1 MTPGDGQTLITG
13 RPHSCGVDVQPVA
26 GERALVARGGG
37 RTVLVASDLHLG
49 LERRMA
55 EEGWHVP
62 SSTEGIVARLLG
74 LVTAQRANV
83 LVLAGDIKESL
94 YVASRQE
101 ESELPKAIGRLAD
114 AVEEIHL
121 VKGNHDGD
129 IEAWVPYR
137 RNLRVHGGGG
147 VRVGDLGVCHG
158 HRWPSREVV
167 EARHLLMGHNH
178 PFVEFRDS
186 LGHSLKEPAWFR
198 TRLVLERSRERYG
211 DADPVV
217 ILMPPFNELLSGTPL
232 NAARFSGLGP
242 MLARGLVDLE
252 GAQVYLVDGIHL
264 GRLGDLM
271 PPKEREAVRGAGEG
285 C

>member
-1 MTPGDGQTLITG
+1 
-13 RPHSCGVDVQPVA
+13 VDVLPVA

-37 RTVLVASDLHLG
+37 RTILVASDLHLG

-62 SSTEGIVARLLG
+62 SSTEGIVSRLLG
-74 LVTAQRANV
+74 LVKSQGADV
-83 LVLAGDIKESL
+83 MVLAGDIKESL

-101 ESELPKAIGRLAD
+101 EAELPKAIGRLAD

-137 RNLRVHGGGG
+137 KDLKVHGGAGA
-147 VRVGDLGVCHG
+147 RVGDLGVCHG
-158 HRWPSREVV
+158 HTWPAREVAGAPFLV
-167 EARHLLMGHNH
+167 MGHNH
-178 PFVEFRDS
+178 PFVEFRDG
-186 LGHSLKEPAWFR
+186 LGHALREPAWFR
-198 TRLVLERSRERYG
+198 TRLVRERARERYG
-211 DADPVV
+211 DADPEV

-232 NAARFSGLGP
+232 NTAGFSGLGP

-271 PPKEREAVRGAGEG
+271 PPEEREAARGAGG
-285 C
+285 KG

>member
-1 MTPGDGQTLITG
+1 
-13 RPHSCGVDVQPVA
+13 VDVLPVA

-37 RTVLVASDLHLG
+37 RTILVASDLHLG

-55 EEGWHVP
+55 EEGWHMP
-62 SSTEGIVARLLG
+62 SSTEGIVARLLD
-74 LVTAQRANV
+74 LVASQHADV

-101 ESELPKAIGRLAD
+101 ESELPRAVGRLAD

-137 RNLRVHGGGG
+137 RNLKVHGGAGA
-147 VRVGDLGVCHG
+147 RVGDLGVCHG
-158 HRWPSREVV
+158 HTWPSREVV
-167 EARHLLMGHNH
+167 GATFLVMGHNH
-178 PFVEFRDS
+178 PFVEFRDA
-186 LGHSLKEPAWFR
+186 LGHRLKEPAWFR
-198 TRLVLERSRERYG
+198 TRLVPDMAKERYG
-211 DADPVV
+211 DADPEV

-232 NAARFSGLGP
+232 NAANFSGLGP

-271 PPKEREAVRGAGEG
+271 PPLEREAARSADGDG
-285 C
+285 